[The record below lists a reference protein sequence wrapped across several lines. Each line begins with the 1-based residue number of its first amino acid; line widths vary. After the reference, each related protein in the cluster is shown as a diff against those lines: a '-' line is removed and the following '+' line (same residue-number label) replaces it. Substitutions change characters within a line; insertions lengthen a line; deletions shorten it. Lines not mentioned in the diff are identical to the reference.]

1 MINRRLSCLCF
12 EIVFILRLVVSVLN
26 ELNSNVEQ
34 LSMFHYF
41 LRRHYLLH
49 HELQN
54 NIYKH

>member
-26 ELNSNVEQ
+26 ELNSSAEQ

-41 LRRHYLLH
+41 FEKTLFITLRVTKQYL
-49 HELQN
+49 
-54 NIYKH
+54 